1 MLQVAII
8 GMGTF
13 GTRML
18 EELNE
23 IDAEVIILDK
33 DREVIDKYKEF
44 ARDAYVTDAINQAA
58 LEKIVPTDI
67 DAVIVDLSGALEVS
81 IMATVFLHKIKIK
94 EIIVKAR
101 SDEHGEILKM
111 LGATRIVFPDLDA
124 AQRIVPLLASKAL
137 FNYMQITDEFA
148 LAEIGV
154 LTELIGK
161 SLGESNIRAEYGLN
175 VVAYRAEPPSAFT
188 FIADGS
194 FRFSSSNV
202 LLVAGT
208 EKAIQA
214 YIDKDEHDIRRG
226 KKNTIKRWLK

>member
-13 GTRML
+13 GIRML

-33 DREVIDKYKEF
+33 DRDVIDQYKEF

-58 LEKIVPTDI
+58 LEKIVPSDI

-81 IMATVFLHKIKIK
+81 IMATVFLKKMEIKN
-94 EIIVKAR
+94 IIVKAR
-101 SDEHGEILKM
+101 SNEHGEILKI

-124 AQRIVPLLASKAL
+124 AQRITPLLSSSVL
-137 FNYMQITDEFA
+137 FNYMQIADEFA
-148 LAEIGV
+148 LAEVGV
-154 LTELIGK
+154 LAELENK
-161 SLGESNIRAEYGLN
+161 TLGESNVRTEYGLN
-175 VVAYRAEPPSAFT
+175 VVAYRIEPTAPFT
-188 FIADGS
+188 FIKDNT
-194 FRFSSSNV
+194 FRFSLSNV

-208 EKAIQA
+208 EEAIQE
-214 YIDKDEHDIRRG
+214 YISKDEHDIRRG
-226 KKNTIKRWLK
+226 KKTMLKRLFK